1 MRSHNLKSLQ
11 SLETPQANRVS
22 SCFIQNNPRRAL
34 DVVRRV
40 RCVPYPCA
48 CDARSRLK
56 VRELEF
62 SLCVQSW
69 TRHRLSSA
77 RCVRHTHAQHECR
90 FQRMRTTEQWFL
102 QHLDRPRRARVVT
115 CNTCLRHYEDVKRT
129 RVRGK
134 KSCSHV
140 MDAGADLIRVTYTLP
155 HAITCIVSAR
165 TRRARDSRDCLYQRV
180 KR

>member
-1 MRSHNLKSLQ
+1 MRGHNLKTLQ

-48 CDARSRLK
+48 CDARSRVK
-56 VRELEF
+56 VRELGFHFECKVGRVTV
-62 SLCVQSW
+62 SRRRAVLDIP
-69 TRHRLSSA
+69 
-77 RCVRHTHAQHECR
+77 HAQHECR